1 MLQLDED
8 GSTPRPGTASSTE
21 SGRPEGWSPGHPSDF
36 IPTEDEIVVNTAFVL
51 LLNALTE
58 RKADMRLKG
67 YRWLPNRDVFKIF
80 KSLEDSGTKATID
93 SNKLLEARADDC
105 FRHTESNLSAA
116 IVEVKPSVRE

>member
-1 MLQLDED
+1 
-8 GSTPRPGTASSTE
+8 
-21 SGRPEGWSPGHPSDF
+21 
-36 IPTEDEIVVNTAFVL
+36 VVNTAFVL

-80 KSLEDSGTKATID
+80 KSLEDSGTKD
-93 SNKLLEARADDC
+93 SNKLLEARTDGC

-116 IVEVKPSVRE
+116 IVEVKPSVREKDRVGIEWQEAAQMAAQIYSFLCTKAPPHQDFGLLRCEKPGIKK